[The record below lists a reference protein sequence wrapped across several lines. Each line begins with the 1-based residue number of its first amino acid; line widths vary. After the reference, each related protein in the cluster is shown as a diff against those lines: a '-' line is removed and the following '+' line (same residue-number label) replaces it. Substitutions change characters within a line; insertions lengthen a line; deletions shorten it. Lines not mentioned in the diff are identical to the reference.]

1 MMTFWEH
8 LCSLFKIQWN
18 EGEMLIVDNNVKDG
32 IYVGGYIW
40 VKVKLYLYY
49 MIFYGK
55 YNLLDFKVHYWAFF
69 KL

>member
-40 VKVKLYLYY
+40 VKVCILALH
-49 MIFYGK
+49 
-55 YNLLDFKVHYWAFF
+55 DFVW
-69 KL
+69 